1 MIKIRRFCMIL
12 MTIFII
18 LSVLSVAGCGSQKEN
33 NISEGEAIEI
43 VDKLLAE
50 DIFEYEMIEVDNTV
64 TENILKIYE
73 DNVSVLKSYT
83 GDGISAEEITVVKG
97 NAAKMRKMCDK
108 YLEDKETNY
117 GSYMPEEAEKIN
129 KAVVKQYGEITIIC
143 ISKDSKKAE
152 KIMKN

>member
-1 MIKIRRFCMIL
+1 MIKIRRFCLIL
-12 MTIFII
+12 MTILII

-33 NISEGEAIEI
+33 NISEGEAMEI

-97 NAAKMRKMCDK
+97 NVTKMKKMCDK

-152 KIMKN
+152 KIMKK

>member
-1 MIKIRRFCMIL
+1 
-12 MTIFII
+12 MTT
-18 LSVLSVAGCGSQKEN
+18 L
-33 NISEGEAIEI
+33 
-43 VDKLLAE
+43 
-50 DIFEYEMIEVDNTV
+50 
-64 TENILKIYE
+64 ENILKIYE

-97 NAAKMRKMCDK
+97 NSAKMRKMCDK